1 MSVFDNLHYNYR
13 FFLAR
18 PNKEIIN
25 ELNVI
30 QPVYSPQFK
39 SIDELTFTLNYYENN
54 WLQQKD
60 INFDLIKND
69 YLILMEIRHND
80 TLKQSQYFII
90 NEITENGID
99 EETKDIRCF
108 SYEYILTRKN
118 IRSYKNVSLLYDPTK
133 QEQGILNYILDY
145 KLNNDWTISYI
156 DSSFIG
162 VYRSFDIAE
171 QTIIELFSDLE
182 RIYNCVFLY
191 DTIDNNIQIK
201 KLEDVGQNRDMILDP
216 SNYLKNITVNTRTSD
231 LITRYWFYG
240 KNNISINK
248 YNVTGQSYID
258 NFTFFRNSSYLSQ
271 DLLDALDD
279 YDVVLETQKTVFTSY
294 LDQLDD
300 LNEDL
305 LLRQNELADL
315 NSELNIILDNE
326 DIAIFN
332 NDHTSYSTYRSQE
345 IEKRDQISSK
355 EAEINSLTSQISS
368 VQYDINDLKNALSY
382 QDNFTEKQIKEIQR
396 FIKEK
401 TITISNIDDEKT
413 LYDYALYYV
422 EQNKQPPV
430 EFSVDS
436 IDILSCSEHSDEW
449 NKIQLADFININVER
464 LNINYLPVRLVSY
477 SHDISNNSLKLE
489 FSSTNERNLEIDNW
503 MFMMKKPQQVSNIVE
518 VERDNYNS
526 YIDEKGNIIYTGSIL
541 ESITNP
547 IIAPDGSEIGTRGF
561 QFRQTVGDNYQMRI
575 VGDKL
580 CLTNDGWNTFS
591 NVISGSGIEVERFDK
606 KARVQIKPNNNI
618 GFKIQK
624 GNGYG
629 SYTDT
634 LYIDNDGNA
643 VFSGTISAS
652 TIIGSTIIGGSLTVG
667 TNYKL
672 SITEQSLNGLINFSS
687 LGGTSFASI
696 GYNEHNLF
704 IESDN
709 RIYQHA
715 GGVQIEGTNSLA
727 LASGGVMYGNASDI
741 TLTALEKD
749 IRLNTPYGK
758 AYYNNSEI
766 AIKAHDHGNDY
777 VKSYT
782 GQNLS
787 LVATES
793 GIVIRVNG
801 ITLGSIF
808 YD

>member
-1 MSVFDNLHYNYR
+1 MNVFDNLHYNYR

-18 PNKEIIN
+18 PDKELVN
-25 ELNVI
+25 ELNVV
-30 QPVYSPQFK
+30 QPIYSPQFK
-39 SIDELTFTLNYYENN
+39 NIDELTFSLNYYENN
-54 WLQQKD
+54 WIQEKD
-60 INFDLIKND
+60 INFDLLKNE
-69 YLILMEIRHND
+69 YLILMEIRYNN
-80 TLKQSQYFII
+80 TLKWSQYFII
-90 NEITENGID
+90 NEITENGI
-99 EETKDIRCF
+99 EKESKDIRCF
-108 SYEYILTRKN
+108 SYEFILTRKN
-118 IRSYKNVSLLYDPTK
+118 IRSYKNVSLLYDPTNE
-133 QEQGILNYILDY
+133 EQGILNYVLNY

-156 DSSFIG
+156 DPSFIG

-182 RIYNCVFLY
+182 KTYNCVFLY
-191 DTIDNNIQIK
+191 NTTNNSIQIK
-201 KLEDVGQNRDMILDP
+201 KIEDVGQNKDMILDP
-216 SNYLKNITVNTRTSD
+216 SNYLKNITINTRTSD

-240 KNNISINK
+240 RNNKSINK
-248 YNVTGQSYID
+248 FNVTGQSYID
-258 NFTFFRNSSYLSQ
+258 DFTFFRNESYMSQ
-271 DLLDALDD
+271 SLLTALDN
-279 YDVVLETQKTVFTSY
+279 YDEVLESQQTIFTSY
-294 LDQLDD
+294 LDQLDS
-300 LNEDL
+300 LNESL
-305 LLRQNELADL
+305 LTKQNELATL

-326 DIAIFN
+326 DVAIFN
-332 NDHTSYSTYRSQE
+332 NNHSSYSTYRSQE
-345 IEKRDQISSK
+345 ITKRGQITSK
-355 EAEINSLTSQISS
+355 ESEITSLTSQI
-368 VQYDINDLKNALSY
+368 VGIQNNINSLKLSLSY
-382 QDNFTEKQIKEIQR
+382 NNNFTEEQIKELQR

-401 TITISNIDDEKT
+401 TITLSNIDDELT

-464 LNINYLPVRLVSY
+464 LNINYLPVRLISY

-503 MFMMKKPQQVSNIVE
+503 MFMMKKPQQVANTVE

-606 KARVQIKPNNNI
+606 KARVQIKPNSNI

-643 VFSGTISAS
+643 VFSGTLSGADGTFSGTISAS
-652 TIIGSTIIGGSLTVG
+652 NIIGSTISGSTVIAGTSSKIKIYDDDSTRFGTLEFLVGDYRQAAIWYQSTYSILHIEANGGQINIDAADLNFNG
-667 TNYKL
+667 H
-672 SITEQSLNGLINFSS
+672 SIATEQWVNDYYSPR
-687 LGGTSFASI
+687 T
-696 GYNEHNLF
+696 HN
-704 IESDN
+704 
-709 RIYQHA
+709 
-715 GGVQIEGTNSLA
+715 
-727 LASGGVMYGNASDI
+727 
-741 TLTALEKD
+741 
-749 IRLNTPYGK
+749 
-758 AYYNNSEI
+758 
-766 AIKAHDHGNDY
+766 HGDAY
-777 VKSYT
+777 VKSHT
-782 GQNLS
+782 GQDLS
-787 LVATES
+787 LVATEF
-793 GIVIRVNG
+793 GIVVRVNG
-801 ITLGSIF
+801 VTLGSIL